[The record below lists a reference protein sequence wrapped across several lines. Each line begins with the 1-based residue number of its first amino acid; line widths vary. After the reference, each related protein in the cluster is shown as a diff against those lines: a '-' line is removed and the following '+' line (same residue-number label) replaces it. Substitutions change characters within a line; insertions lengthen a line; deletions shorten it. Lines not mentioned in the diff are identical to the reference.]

1 MNVRKCKPKRLHP
14 ARNYFLSLCFHLAN
28 TLVAW
33 ISLKIYFFLLT
44 QLKLSRDQDLSNIVN
59 IFLKRYFMWRKMTA
73 NSPNVFKIFKN
84 THHSW
89 TKPTEPEFPQMHQY
103 CCHINLCFELDKS
116 CKQINIEHSQ
126 VWWEMSMK
134 ASGTTESVLD
144 TRKLH
149 QCLLDAPR

>member
-1 MNVRKCKPKRLHP
+1 MQNKKIAPCQKLLLILMFSSCQH
-14 ARNYFLSLCFHLAN
+14 FSSLDKSEDL
-28 TLVAW
+28 
-33 ISLKIYFFLLT
+33 FFLLT

-59 IFLKRYFMWRKMTA
+59 IFFKRYFMWRKMTA

-103 CCHINLCFELDKS
+103 CCHINSCFELDKS

-134 ASGTTESVLD
+134 ALGTTESVLD
-144 TRKLH
+144 TCKLH